1 MPGFVETK
9 VDEPIMTSAGVPLE
23 GHSLFMTGAEGT
35 TDAYS
40 TETRVQ
46 TGTGRSSSTKR
57 HSRSGKG
64 KEKGKSR
71 KHQRRGGKKHHHT
84 PRKPRGRK
92 HHRTHKRRYA
102 VQSGRGYGFAPLE
115 GDFVGPHGSARA
127 DIVPV
132 STCENVTTN
141 P

>member
-9 VDEPIMTSAGVPLE
+9 VDEPILTSAGVPLE
-23 GHSLFMTGAEGT
+23 GRGLFTTGAEGT

-46 TGTGRSSSTKR
+46 TGTGRSSTQKK
-57 HSRSGKG
+57 SRGKG
-64 KEKGKSR
+64 KEKEKSR
-71 KHQRRGGKKHHHT
+71 KHKGEKRRHKRGGKT

-102 VQSGRGYGFAPLE
+102 VQSGRGYGFVPLE

-132 STCENVTTN
+132 STCENVATN